1 MDDATRVRR
10 NYWISQVAPGER
22 ESILSMGETIASDA
36 FYRDLAFGTGG
47 LRGILG
53 IGSNRMNV
61 YTVAKATQGLAN
73 YLNSVHESACVAIA
87 RDSRNLGEKFCKVV
101 ACVLAANGI
110 KAYMYP
116 RIEPTPA
123 LSFAVRYLKCDAG
136 VCITASHNPKEYN
149 GMKMTVNDFGNACGE
164 MIQQFRRFVEEN
176 SKKEVNNER
185 EVIGHVVKENV
196 REVYLNLV
204 KKSIDLGDKKIK
216 AVVDTANGTASIIAQ
231 EMFDMF
237 KDKIEMIPLYMESD
251 SEFPNHHPDPSVES
265 NNEDLKKAV
274 LENKADLGIGIDG
287 DGDRVGII
295 DENGKMIFADFYA
308 IIIWRYLMDKV
319 TNKKALFDVKCTKS
333 LADEIEKLGGTPVC
347 YRTGNSYM
355 KAKMRDDDFMFGS
368 ELSGHVWFRDK
379 WPNID
384 DGLYAGLRLIEIMS
398 KTGKSITEMLEGIN
412 KYYSTPEI
420 KFEAS
425 DDVKFKIIEKIK
437 EYCIDKGYKINDID
451 GVRAE
456 FDNGWAL
463 VRASNTGPNITARF
477 EGKTEEDMEK
487 IKDEFIGLIK

>member
-1 MDDATRVRR
+1 MKYKVIENINPNIFRGYDIRAIYGKDLDENIA
-10 NYWISQVAPGER
+10 Y
-22 ESILSMGETIASDA
+22 TI
-36 FYRDLAFGTGG
+36 
-47 LRGILG
+47 
-53 IGSNRMNV
+53 
-61 YTVAKATQGLAN
+61 GLAYAKYIRN
-73 YLNSVHESACVAIA
+73 NGYDRCVIGRDNRSSSLPLSEALIQGIIEGDNIEVIDIGLVTTPMYYYGQIFLNDGKNIMP
-87 RDSRNLGEKFCKVV
+87 
-101 ACVLAANGI
+101 GI
-110 KAYMYP
+110 M
-116 RIEPTPA
+116 
-123 LSFAVRYLKCDAG
+123 
-136 VCITASHNPKEYN
+136 ITASHNPKEYN

-185 EVIGHVVKENV
+185 DVIGHVVKENV
-196 REVYLNLV
+196 REGYLNLV

-251 SEFPNHHPDPSVES
+251 PEFPNHHPDPSVES

-274 LENKADLGIGIDG
+274 LENKADLGIGIDS

-308 IIIWRYLMDKV
+308 IIVWRYLMDKV

-477 EGKTEEDMEK
+477 EGKTEEDMET

>member
-1 MDDATRVRR
+1 MKYKVIENINPNIFRGYDIRAIYGKDLDENIA
-10 NYWISQVAPGER
+10 Y
-22 ESILSMGETIASDA
+22 TI
-36 FYRDLAFGTGG
+36 
-47 LRGILG
+47 
-53 IGSNRMNV
+53 
-61 YTVAKATQGLAN
+61 GLAYAKYIRN
-73 YLNSVHESACVAIA
+73 NGYDRCVIGRDNRSSSLPLSEALIQGIIEGDNIEVVDIGLVTTPMYYYGQIFLNDGKNIMP
-87 RDSRNLGEKFCKVV
+87 
-101 ACVLAANGI
+101 GI
-110 KAYMYP
+110 M
-116 RIEPTPA
+116 
-123 LSFAVRYLKCDAG
+123 
-136 VCITASHNPKEYN
+136 ITASHNPKEYN

-185 EVIGHVVKENV
+185 KVIGHVVKENV
-196 REVYLNLV
+196 REGYLNLV

-251 SEFPNHHPDPSVES
+251 PEFPNHHPDPSVES

>member
-1 MDDATRVRR
+1 MKYKVIENINPNIFRGYDIRAIYGKDLDENIA
-10 NYWISQVAPGER
+10 Y
-22 ESILSMGETIASDA
+22 TI
-36 FYRDLAFGTGG
+36 
-47 LRGILG
+47 
-53 IGSNRMNV
+53 
-61 YTVAKATQGLAN
+61 GLAYAKYIRN
-73 YLNSVHESACVAIA
+73 NGYDRCVIGRDNRSSSLPLSEALIQGIIEGDNIEVIDIGLVTTPMYYYGQIFLNDGKNIMP
-87 RDSRNLGEKFCKVV
+87 
-101 ACVLAANGI
+101 GI
-110 KAYMYP
+110 M
-116 RIEPTPA
+116 
-123 LSFAVRYLKCDAG
+123 
-136 VCITASHNPKEYN
+136 ITASHNPKEYN

-185 EVIGHVVKENV
+185 DVIGHVVKENV
-196 REVYLNLV
+196 REGYLNLV

-251 SEFPNHHPDPSVES
+251 PEFPNHHPDPSVES

-274 LENKADLGIGIDG
+274 LANKADLGIGIDG

-308 IIIWRYLMDKV
+308 IIVWRYLMDKV

-398 KTGKSITEMLEGIN
+398 KTGKSITKMLEGIN

-477 EGKTEEDMEK
+477 EGKTEEDMET

>member
-1 MDDATRVRR
+1 MKYKVIENINPNIFRGYDIRAIYGKDLDENIA
-10 NYWISQVAPGER
+10 Y
-22 ESILSMGETIASDA
+22 TI
-36 FYRDLAFGTGG
+36 
-47 LRGILG
+47 
-53 IGSNRMNV
+53 
-61 YTVAKATQGLAN
+61 GLAYAKYIRN
-73 YLNSVHESACVAIA
+73 NGYDRCVIGRDNRSSSLPLSEALIQGIIEGDNIEVVDIGLVTTPMYYYGQIFLNDGKNIMP
-87 RDSRNLGEKFCKVV
+87 
-101 ACVLAANGI
+101 GI
-110 KAYMYP
+110 M
-116 RIEPTPA
+116 
-123 LSFAVRYLKCDAG
+123 
-136 VCITASHNPKEYN
+136 ITASHNPKEYN

-185 EVIGHVVKENV
+185 KVIGHVVKENV
-196 REVYLNLV
+196 REGYLNLV

>member
-1 MDDATRVRR
+1 MKYKVIENINPNIFRGYDIRAIYGKDLDENIA
-10 NYWISQVAPGER
+10 Y
-22 ESILSMGETIASDA
+22 TI
-36 FYRDLAFGTGG
+36 
-47 LRGILG
+47 
-53 IGSNRMNV
+53 
-61 YTVAKATQGLAN
+61 GLAYAKYIRN
-73 YLNSVHESACVAIA
+73 NGYDRCVIGRDNRSSSLPLSEALIQGIIEGDNIEVIDIGLVTTPMYYYGQIFLNDGKNIMP
-87 RDSRNLGEKFCKVV
+87 
-101 ACVLAANGI
+101 GI
-110 KAYMYP
+110 M
-116 RIEPTPA
+116 
-123 LSFAVRYLKCDAG
+123 
-136 VCITASHNPKEYN
+136 ITASHNPKEYN

-185 EVIGHVVKENV
+185 DVIGHVVKENV
-196 REVYLNLV
+196 REGYLNLV

-251 SEFPNHHPDPSVES
+251 PEFPNHHPDPSVES

-274 LENKADLGIGIDG
+274 LANKADLGIGIDG

-308 IIIWRYLMDKV
+308 IIVWRYLMDKI

-333 LADEIEKLGGTPVC
+333 LVDEIEKLGGTPVC

-477 EGKTEEDMEK
+477 EGKTEEDMET

>member
-1 MDDATRVRR
+1 M
-10 NYWISQVAPGER
+10 NYKVIENINPNIFRGYDIRAIYGKDLDEN
-22 ESILSMGETIASDA
+22 IAYTI
-36 FYRDLAFGTGG
+36 
-47 LRGILG
+47 
-53 IGSNRMNV
+53 
-61 YTVAKATQGLAN
+61 GLAYAKYIRN
-73 YLNSVHESACVAIA
+73 NGYDRCVIGRDNRSSSLPLSEALIQGIIEGDNIEVIDIGLVTTPMYYYGQIFLNDGKNIMP
-87 RDSRNLGEKFCKVV
+87 
-101 ACVLAANGI
+101 GI
-110 KAYMYP
+110 M
-116 RIEPTPA
+116 
-123 LSFAVRYLKCDAG
+123 
-136 VCITASHNPKEYN
+136 ITASHNPKEYN
-149 GMKMTVNDFGNACGE
+149 GMKMTVNDFGNACGK
-164 MIQQFRRFVEEN
+164 MIQEFRRFVEEN
-176 SKKEVNNER
+176 SKKEVDNKR
-185 EVIGHVVKENV
+185 DVLGHVVKEDV
-196 REVYLNLV
+196 REGYLNLV
-204 KKSIDLGDKKIK
+204 KKSIELGDKKIK
-216 AVVDTANGTASIIAQ
+216 VVVDTANGTASIIAQ

-251 SEFPNHHPDPSVES
+251 PEFPNHHPDPSVES

-274 LENKADLGIGIDG
+274 LSNGADLGIGIDG

-355 KAKMRDDDFMFGS
+355 KAKMRDDDFMFGN
-368 ELSGHVWFRDK
+368 ELSGHIWFRDK

-420 KFEAS
+420 KFDAS
-425 DDVKFKIIEKIK
+425 DDVKFKIIEKVK
-437 EYCIDKGYKINDID
+437 EYCINKGYKINDID

-487 IKDEFIGLIK
+487 IKDEFIELIK

>member
-1 MDDATRVRR
+1 MKYKVIENINPNIFRGYDIRAIYGKDLDENIA
-10 NYWISQVAPGER
+10 Y
-22 ESILSMGETIASDA
+22 TI
-36 FYRDLAFGTGG
+36 
-47 LRGILG
+47 
-53 IGSNRMNV
+53 
-61 YTVAKATQGLAN
+61 GLAYAKYIRN
-73 YLNSVHESACVAIA
+73 NGYDRCVIGRDNRSSSLPLSEALIQGIIEGDNIEVIDIGLVTTPMYYYGQIFLNDGKNIMP
-87 RDSRNLGEKFCKVV
+87 
-101 ACVLAANGI
+101 GI
-110 KAYMYP
+110 M
-116 RIEPTPA
+116 
-123 LSFAVRYLKCDAG
+123 
-136 VCITASHNPKEYN
+136 ITASHNPKEYN

-185 EVIGHVVKENV
+185 EVMGHVVKENV
-196 REVYLNLV
+196 REGYLNLV

-251 SEFPNHHPDPSVES
+251 PEFPNHHPDPSVES

-308 IIIWRYLMDKV
+308 IIVWRYLMDKV

-398 KTGKSITEMLEGIN
+398 KTGKSITKMLEGIN

>member
-1 MDDATRVRR
+1 MKYKVIENINPNIFRGYDIRAIYGKDLDENIA
-10 NYWISQVAPGER
+10 Y
-22 ESILSMGETIASDA
+22 TI
-36 FYRDLAFGTGG
+36 
-47 LRGILG
+47 
-53 IGSNRMNV
+53 
-61 YTVAKATQGLAN
+61 GLAYAKYIRN
-73 YLNSVHESACVAIA
+73 NGYDRCVIGRDNRSSSLPLSEALIQGIIEGDNIEVIDIGLVTTPMYYYGQIFLNDGKNIMP
-87 RDSRNLGEKFCKVV
+87 
-101 ACVLAANGI
+101 GI
-110 KAYMYP
+110 M
-116 RIEPTPA
+116 
-123 LSFAVRYLKCDAG
+123 
-136 VCITASHNPKEYN
+136 ITASHNPKEYN

-185 EVIGHVVKENV
+185 DVIGHVVKENV
-196 REVYLNLV
+196 REGYLNLV

-251 SEFPNHHPDPSVES
+251 PEFPNHHPDPSVES

-308 IIIWRYLMDKV
+308 IIVWRYLMDKV

-420 KFEAS
+420 KFEAG

-477 EGKTEEDMEK
+477 EGKTEEDMET

>member
-1 MDDATRVRR
+1 M
-10 NYWISQVAPGER
+10 NYKVIENINPNIFRGYDIRAIYGKDLDEN
-22 ESILSMGETIASDA
+22 IAYTI
-36 FYRDLAFGTGG
+36 
-47 LRGILG
+47 
-53 IGSNRMNV
+53 
-61 YTVAKATQGLAN
+61 GLAYAKYIKN
-73 YLNSVHESACVAIA
+73 KGYSRCIIGRDNRGSSLPLSEALIQGIIEGDNIEVVDIGLVTTPMYYYGQIFLN
-87 RDSRNLGEKFCKVV
+87 DGRNIMP
-101 ACVLAANGI
+101 GI
-110 KAYMYP
+110 M
-116 RIEPTPA
+116 
-123 LSFAVRYLKCDAG
+123 
-136 VCITASHNPKEYN
+136 ITASHNPKEYN

-164 MIQQFRRFVEEN
+164 MIQEFRRFVEEN
-176 SKKEVNNER
+176 SKKEVDNKR
-185 EVIGHVVKENV
+185 DVLGHVVKEDV
-196 REVYLNLV
+196 REGYLNLV
-204 KKSIDLGDKKIK
+204 KKSIELGDKKIK
-216 AVVDTANGTASIIAQ
+216 VVVDTANGTASIIAQ

-251 SEFPNHHPDPSVES
+251 PEFPNHHPDPSVES

-274 LENKADLGIGIDG
+274 LSNGADLGIGIDG

-295 DENGKMIFADFYA
+295 DENGKMIFADYYA

-333 LADEIEKLGGTPVC
+333 LADEVKKLGGTPVC

-355 KAKMRDDDFMFGS
+355 KAKMRDDDFMFGN
-368 ELSGHVWFRDK
+368 ELSGHIWFRDK

-420 KFEAS
+420 KFDAS
-425 DDVKFKIIEKIK
+425 DDVKFKIIEKVK
-437 EYCIDKGYKINDID
+437 EYCINKGYKINDID

-487 IKDEFIGLIK
+487 IKDEFIELIK

>member
-1 MDDATRVRR
+1 MKYKVIENINPNIFRGYDIRAIYGKDLDENIA
-10 NYWISQVAPGER
+10 Y
-22 ESILSMGETIASDA
+22 TI
-36 FYRDLAFGTGG
+36 
-47 LRGILG
+47 
-53 IGSNRMNV
+53 
-61 YTVAKATQGLAN
+61 GLAYAKYIRN
-73 YLNSVHESACVAIA
+73 NGYDRCVIGRDNRSSSLPLSEALIQGIIEGDNIEVIDIGLVTTPMYYYGQIFLNDGKNIMP
-87 RDSRNLGEKFCKVV
+87 
-101 ACVLAANGI
+101 GI
-110 KAYMYP
+110 M
-116 RIEPTPA
+116 
-123 LSFAVRYLKCDAG
+123 
-136 VCITASHNPKEYN
+136 ITASHNPKEYN

-185 EVIGHVVKENV
+185 KVLGHIVKENV
-196 REVYLNLV
+196 REGYLNLV

-251 SEFPNHHPDPSVES
+251 PEFPNHHPDPSVES

-308 IIIWRYLMDKV
+308 IIVWRYLMDKV

-477 EGKTEEDMEK
+477 EGKTEEDMET